1 LDFCISNS
9 LQYSSNSFG
18 VSYPGM
24 NHVNMRVKVSNVS
37 ESRQITTGAGVEHEI
52 VKAEVQDETGSLT
65 LVLWDDKIT
74 P

>member
-1 LDFCISNS
+1 
-9 LQYSSNSFG
+9 
-18 VSYPGM
+18 M

-52 VKAEVQDETGSLT
+52 VEAEMQDETGSLT

-74 P
+74 PIKVGDTLRSQEWFCVFL